1 MSPSA
6 FGFDL
11 RLRAPER
18 YLSVE
23 DYHRAARRR
32 LPDMVWHYVD
42 GGADDLVALNDNRTA
57 FDQWSLVPHQLV
69 TSTERDLT
77 TKVAGVSLE
86 LPVLLGPTGF
96 TGLSRWDGDLGAARA
111 AANQGTRYVL
121 SSASSWSIEDVAAAS
136 AVEPFF
142 QLYPRAGGMTE
153 ELMKRAKAAGM
164 PVLVVTVDVPTRGNR
179 EGERRHGM
187 GIPPVM
193 TPRRLLNSVRHPRWA
208 YDIVVHQRVGGPNY
222 VAERGVTAAVES
234 ASIQD
239 REFMQGGLN
248 WDDLAWIR
256 DNWQGPM
263 YVKGIMRA
271 QDAVRSVE
279 LGAEGVIVS
288 NHGGRQLGSA
298 PGGLEALP
306 AVVDAIGDRAEVLMD
321 GGIRRGSD
329 VVKALAL
336 GARAVLIGRPYI
348 YGLAVDGQQGVEDVL
363 RILRNEIDQTM
374 ALVGVASTGEL
385 NRSHIT
391 PRVPRGAGA

>member
-1 MSPSA
+1 
-6 FGFDL
+6 
-11 RLRAPER
+11 
-18 YLSVE
+18 
-23 DYHRAARRR
+23 
-32 LPDMVWHYVD
+32 
-42 GGADDLVALNDNRTA
+42 
-57 FDQWSLVPHQLV
+57 
-69 TSTERDLT
+69 
-77 TKVAGVSLE
+77 
-86 LPVLLGPTGF
+86 
-96 TGLSRWDGDLGAARA
+96 
-111 AANQGTRYVL
+111 
-121 SSASSWSIEDVAAAS
+121 
-136 AVEPFF
+136 
-142 QLYPRAGGMTE
+142 
-153 ELMKRAKAAGM
+153 
-164 PVLVVTVDVPTRGNR
+164 
-179 EGERRHGM
+179 
-187 GIPPVM
+187 
-193 TPRRLLNSVRHPRWA
+193 
-208 YDIVVHQRVGGPNY
+208 
-222 VAERGVTAAVES
+222 
-234 ASIQD
+234 
-239 REFMQGGLN
+239 MQGGLN